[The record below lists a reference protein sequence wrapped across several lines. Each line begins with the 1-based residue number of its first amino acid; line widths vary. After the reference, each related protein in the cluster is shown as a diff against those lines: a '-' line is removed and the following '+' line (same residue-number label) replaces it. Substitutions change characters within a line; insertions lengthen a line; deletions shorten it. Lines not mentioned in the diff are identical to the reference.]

1 MIKFMLMVNKQGQT
15 RLAKYFAEFLSTDER
30 RALEGEV
37 VRKCLSRT
45 DKQVC
50 NTANIWR
57 DTAVG
62 SCACVLS
69 VASRSVR
76 GVYLGTLAL
85 GIAGPAYATVEPA
98 SIPGSQ
104 TQGKCSALSRVPTRA
119 VLRTDLPTSLVPQS
133 HHPHF
138 RPPPL
143 VTRPSALSMSTG
155 STRWCTGDTPRCSSW
170 WG

>member
-50 NTANIWR
+50 NAARIWR

-62 SCACVLS
+62 SCVCPLRCCAL
-69 VASRSVR
+69 
-76 GVYLGTLAL
+76 VYLGTLPSGVQPRLRPCMYHCGNGERARPQTS
-85 GIAGPAYATVEPA
+85 GGRQRIEPCA
-98 SIPGSQ
+98 H
-104 TQGKCSALSRVPTRA
+104 V
-119 VLRTDLPTSLVPQS
+119 
-133 HHPHF
+133 H
-138 RPPPL
+138 
-143 VTRPSALSMSTG
+143 
-155 STRWCTGDTPRCSSW
+155 
-170 WG
+170 